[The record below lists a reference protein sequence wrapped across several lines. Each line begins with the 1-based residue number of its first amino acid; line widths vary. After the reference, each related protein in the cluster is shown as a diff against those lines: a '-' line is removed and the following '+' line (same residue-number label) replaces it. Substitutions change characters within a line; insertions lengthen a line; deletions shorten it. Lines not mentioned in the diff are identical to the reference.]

1 MNALKDFLL
10 LVRWKNLLFIA
21 LTQLLFFYGVAHPV
35 LAGTQHL
42 TRELNLLFWVL
53 CISSVLIAAAGYII
67 NDYFDLNIDLVNKP
81 TRMVVDKGVSRRW
94 AIFLHFVFS
103 VTGILMGFYIGLQN
117 GNWLIGI
124 ANTACVLVLWF
135 YSTTF
140 KKRLLVGNIL
150 ISILTGWVVL
160 VVYFFVVFH
169 QPQNWFERIPVE
181 SLQKFLRLA
190 LLYSSFAFII
200 TLVREVVKDIEDIE
214 GDRKY
219 GCRTMP
225 IVWGTDFARV
235 FAATWLVI
243 LLVLL
248 LVVFFY
254 ILQFRMWVP
263 AFYNLLMVLVPAAY
277 CFYLLTK
284 AKATTDYTYLS
295 RWIKGVIFTGILSML
310 LFKIFG

>member
-1 MNALKDFLL
+1 MNAIKDFLL

-21 LTQLLFFYGVAHPV
+21 LTQVLFFYGVAHQV
-35 LAGTQHL
+35 LAGTQHI
-42 TRELNLLFWVL
+42 TRELNILFWVL

-81 TRMVVDKGVSRRW
+81 ARMVVDKGISRRW
-94 AIFLHFVFS
+94 AIFLHLVFS
-103 VTGILMGFYIGLQN
+103 VAGILLGFYIGLEN

-124 ANTACVLVLWF
+124 ANTACVFVLWF
-135 YSTTF
+135 YSTSF
-140 KKRLLVGNIL
+140 KKRLLIGNIL
-150 ISILTGWVVL
+150 ISVLTGWTVL

-169 QPQNWFERIPVE
+169 HPQNWFELIPVE
-181 SLQKFLRLA
+181 MLQKFLRLA
-190 LLYSSFAFII
+190 ILYSSFAFII
-200 TLVREVVKDIEDIE
+200 TLIREVVKDIEDVE

-225 IVWGTDFARV
+225 IVWGTDFSRI

-248 LVVFFY
+248 LVVLFY
-254 ILQFRMWVP
+254 ILQFGMWIPAAYNLVMVVVP
-263 AFYNLLMVLVPAAY
+263 AFY
-277 CFYLLTK
+277 CFYLLLK
-284 AKATTDYTYLS
+284 AKSTADYARLS
-295 RWIKGVIFTGILSML
+295 SWIKAVIFTGILSML